1 MTVNDRKSGGP
12 AGAEERDP
20 RIDRLY
26 REAERSEPPAH
37 VDAAILAAARRE
49 VGSRPRALSSA
60 VRRWRVPVSIA
71 ALVVLSVSL
80 VTLVQHEGGGD
91 LVPVDSGPPPAP
103 KQSDKAPPPEAAAAQ
118 PDAERRSVA
127 VPAARPRAA
136 PPAPRVDKLAG
147 AREEV
152 GALSD
157 SLRRDAVTG
166 PASGAGSA
174 SVAEPAARPAPQA
187 FPAPQRTEE
196 REAVSPQAVPE
207 APETAVR
214 PSAVQAERK
223 ARSADAGVPPAA
235 PMRSME
241 AARERATAWRGYEKE
256 PPQKWLERIAEL
268 RRLGETVL
276 ANEMVAEF
284 KRRFPDQSVPA
295 ELDRR

>member
-1 MTVNDRKSGGP
+1 MTVNDRRSGGP

-20 RIDRLY
+20 RIERLY

-37 VDAAILAAARRE
+37 IDAAILAAARRE
-49 VGSRPRALSSA
+49 VGSRPRGLSSA
-60 VRRWRVPVSIA
+60 VRRWRVPASIA

-80 VTLVQHEGGGD
+80 VTLIQHEGGGD
-91 LVPVDSGPPPAP
+91 LVAMDPGPPPAP
-103 KQSDKAPPPEAAAAQ
+103 KVSDRPPPPEPAAAQ
-118 PDAERRSVA
+118 PDAERRSIA
-127 VPAARPRAA
+127 APAARTRAA
-136 PPAPRVDKLAG
+136 PPAPRDDEHAG
-147 AREEV
+147 ARGEL

-157 SLRRDAVTG
+157 SPRRNAVTG

-174 SVAEPAARPAPQA
+174 SVAEPAAKPAPQA
-187 FPAPQRTEE
+187 FPAPRRAEE
-196 REAVSPQAVPE
+196 REAASRQAVPD
-207 APETAVR
+207 APVTSVR

-223 ARSADAGVPPAA
+223 ALSADAGAPPAA

-241 AARERATAWRGYEKE
+241 AAREQAPAWRGYEKE

-276 ANEMVAEF
+276 ANEMAAEF
-284 KRRFPDQSVPA
+284 KRRFPDQALPS